1 MLINFNMWWYYFTI
15 YNKSLTAI
23 FLFPSL
29 FQNSLSLQLKF
40 VYKIYNDLDK
50 IISIGI
56 NMYRKLLYTQHKNFL
71 ENRHEHVLV
80 HDVQWLKNVTL
91 ININET

>member
-1 MLINFNMWWYYFTI
+1 
-15 YNKSLTAI
+15 
-23 FLFPSL
+23 
-29 FQNSLSLQLKF
+29 
-40 VYKIYNDLDK
+40 
-50 IISIGI
+50 
-56 NMYRKLLYTQHKNFL
+56 MYRKLLYTQHKNFL